1 MVTRLPEVK
10 YNDPQTVT
18 FFREAADRMKSLPG
32 VRSVGIVNYLP
43 LYGGSGSSTG
53 FTVEGRPELPP
64 GEGPGTNVRVADSG
78 YFGTMGIPLQ
88 RGRLYTEVET
98 REARHVIL
106 ISESL
111 ASKYFPGEDPLGKR
125 ISVDMFDQKN
135 PTEIIGIVGD
145 VRYDSLVNKAE
156 PTVYFPHSELV
167 YEFMTFVIRTDIE
180 PTEVA
185 PAARREL
192 SAMDRDLPVSDVRTM
207 NQVMANTVARA
218 RFNTLLLGLFAG
230 LATLLA
236 AVGIFGV
243 MNYTVTLRTSEIG
256 IRMALGAQPGR
267 VLIMVLRQ
275 GLVLTFTGI
284 CIGVVGAL
292 AISSVI
298 SGLLYG
304 VEPSDPATFTLIVL
318 LLSTV
323 SLIACYLPAR
333 RATRIDPQIALRC
346 E

>member
-1 MVTRLPEVK
+1 M
-10 YNDPQTVT
+10 
-18 FFREAADRMKSLPG
+18 
-32 VRSVGIVNYLP
+32 
-43 LYGGSGSSTG
+43 
-53 FTVEGRPELPP
+53 
-64 GEGPGTNVRVADSG
+64 
-78 YFGTMGIPLQ
+78 
-88 RGRLYTEVET
+88 
-98 REARHVIL
+98 
-106 ISESL
+106 
-111 ASKYFPGEDPLGKR
+111 
-125 ISVDMFDQKN
+125 
-135 PTEIIGIVGD
+135 
-145 VRYDSLVNKAE
+145 
-156 PTVYFPHSELV
+156 VYFPHSELV
-167 YEFMTFVIRTDIE
+167 YESMTFVIRTDIE

-207 NQVMANTVARA
+207 SQVMSNTVGRA

-243 MNYTVTLRTSEIG
+243 MNYSVTLRTNEIG

-292 AISSVI
+292 AISSVMT
-298 SGLLYG
+298 GLLYG
-304 VEPSDPATFTLIVL
+304 VEPSDPATFITIVL
-318 LLSTV
+318 LLSIV

-333 RATRIDPQIALRC
+333 RATRIDPQIALRGD
-346 E
+346 